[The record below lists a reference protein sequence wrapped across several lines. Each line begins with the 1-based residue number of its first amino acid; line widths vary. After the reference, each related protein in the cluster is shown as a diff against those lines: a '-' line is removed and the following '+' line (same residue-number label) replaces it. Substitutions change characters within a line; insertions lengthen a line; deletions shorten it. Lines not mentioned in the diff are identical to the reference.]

1 MLIQWE
7 GSAVDMWLSQKEG
20 REPTVF
26 EICSDCYEAIV
37 CGHLDPEKLL
47 SPTGKGEP
55 QDKYLYISEYQTQ
68 GKCEIC
74 KGRC

>member
-7 GSAVDMWLSQKEG
+7 GTVLDQWL
-20 REPTVF
+20 RLTNAEPTVF
-26 EICSDCYEAIV
+26 EICLDCYEAIV
-37 CGHLDPEKLL
+37 CGHLDPGKLL

-68 GKCEIC
+68 GKCQIC
-74 KGRC
+74 KGWC

>member
-7 GSAVDMWLSQKEG
+7 GSTLDQWLSLTNT
-20 REPTVF
+20 EPTVF

-47 SPTGKGEP
+47 KPTGKGEP
-55 QDKYLYISEYQTQ
+55 QDKYLYISEYQSQ

-74 KGRC
+74 KGWC

>member
-7 GSAVDMWLSQKEG
+7 GTVLDQWL
-20 REPTVF
+20 RLTNAEPTVF

-47 SPTGKGEP
+47 SPTGKNEP
-55 QDKYLYISEYQTQ
+55 QDKYLYISEYQTK

-74 KGRC
+74 KGWC